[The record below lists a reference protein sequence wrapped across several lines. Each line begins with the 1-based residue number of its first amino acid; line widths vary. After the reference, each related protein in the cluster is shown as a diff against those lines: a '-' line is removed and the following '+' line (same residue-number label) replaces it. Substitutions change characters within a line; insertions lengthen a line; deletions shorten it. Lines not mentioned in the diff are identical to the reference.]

1 MRKSEKAATR
11 GAADLQTQLAD
22 AWGQQLS
29 HSGETYGR
37 LFAAM
42 REEFTGFVQ
51 KRLDAN
57 MATMRAW
64 SECRSVNDALALQ
77 QSWVQC
83 AVEHYV
89 EQGNRIIETCRLAAS
104 DIAEAAQ
111 PAAEVKAR
119 GRAQTRRASA
129 GGTGHQAG
137 GLARSKSTSNDPP
150 PPSWGRVGVGVV
162 LSSDD

>member
-11 GAADLQTQLAD
+11 GAADLQTRLAE
-22 AWGQQLS
+22 AWSQQLS

-42 REEFTGFVQ
+42 RDEFTGFVQ

-57 MATMRAW
+57 MAAMRAW

-77 QSWVQC
+77 QGWAQR

-89 EQGNRIIETCRLAAS
+89 EQGNRLIETCRLATT
-104 DIAEAAQ
+104 DIAEASQ
-111 PAAEVKAR
+111 PATESRSAAQRKPPAHARAEPDIK
-119 GRAQTRRASA
+119 
-129 GGTGHQAG
+129 QA
-137 GLARSKSTSNDPP
+137 A
-150 PPSWGRVGVGVV
+150 
-162 LSSDD
+162 